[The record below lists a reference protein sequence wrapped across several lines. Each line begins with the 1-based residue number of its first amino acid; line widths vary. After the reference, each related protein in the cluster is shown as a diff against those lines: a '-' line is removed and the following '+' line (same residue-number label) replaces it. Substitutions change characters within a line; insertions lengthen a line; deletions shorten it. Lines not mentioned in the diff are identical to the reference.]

1 MFDKARILAVILVS
15 LIVSGAF
22 MLLPETSDVLSDAEY
37 NALHGFA
44 TGASG
49 SSFTNVSLDGAMHD
63 SGPITMS
70 RMSNSRNSLFRHRRV
85 GVESSAQQQ
94 HYAAP
99 NISYSLSAGNA
110 NASFGAMSNG
120 ASSSMVANASTSTS
134 MPIYTTSGASSA
146 KGRVHSTDA
155 NSVSWASPQTPAL
168 AMSSVYSSYSSVY
181 ASSMASGYQTVANGS
196 VFGNFGGKGPMR
208 AAPGFGESD
217 FGSWLED
224 LVGNVDAGYLYED
237 EEGKAYFD
245 MTKLQAWFEAHYSNS
260 GGVVG
265 GVEYT
270 WDDFLAWFFA
280 NGQNADGGYG
290 DNNDYW
296 RVPMHDGT
304 MLLLVFVFLYAVFV
318 GLRQRKKNAIDS
330 I

>member
-22 MLLPETSDVLSDAEY
+22 MLLPETSGLLSDAEY

-70 RMSNSRNSLFRHRRV
+70 RMSNSRNSLFRHRGV
-85 GVESSAQQQ
+85 AVESSSQQQ
-94 HYAAP
+94 HYAVS

-110 NASFGAMSNG
+110 NANFGVMSSG
-120 ASSSMVANASTSTS
+120 ASSSMVVNASTSIS

-155 NSVSWASPQTPAL
+155 NSVSWASPQTSAL

-196 VFGNFGGKGPMR
+196 VSGNFGGKGPMR

-217 FGSWLED
+217 FGSWLNGLE
-224 LVGNVDAGYLYED
+224 GNTDAGYLYSDED
-237 EEGKAYFD
+237 GKLYFD
-245 MTKLQAWFEAHYSNS
+245 MAKLREWFDNYYNNS
-260 GGVVG
+260 GGVVQ
-265 GVEYT
+265 GVTYT
-270 WDDFLAWFFA
+270 WDDFLAWFFV
-280 NGQNADGGYG
+280 NGYNMDEGYG
-290 DNNDYW
+290 SSNEWY

-304 MLLLVFVFLYAVFV
+304 WWLIFLALGNALMIYF
-318 GLRQRKKNAIDS
+318 RSRKQKS
-330 I
+330 IVE

>member
-85 GVESSAQQQ
+85 AVESSAQQQ

-120 ASSSMVANASTSTS
+120 ASSSMVANASTSIS

-168 AMSSVYSSYSSVY
+168 AMSSVYSSYSSMY
-181 ASSMASGYQTVANGS
+181 ASSVVGGYQTVANGS
-196 VFGNFGGKGPMR
+196 VSGSYGGRGPMR

-217 FGSWLED
+217 FGSWLNGLE
-224 LVGNVDAGYLYED
+224 GNTDAGYLYSDED
-237 EEGKAYFD
+237 GKLYFD
-245 MTKLQAWFEAHYSNS
+245 MAKLREWFDNYYNNS
-260 GGVVG
+260 GGVVQ
-265 GVEYT
+265 GVTYT

-280 NGQNADGGYG
+280 NGYNMDESYG
-290 DNNDYW
+290 SSNEWY
-296 RVPMHDGT
+296 RVPMRDGT
-304 MLLLVFVFLYAVFV
+304 WWLIVLALGNALMIYFPS
-318 GLRQRKKNAIDS
+318 RKQKS
-330 I
+330 IVE